1 MTTPS
6 PTRLRALLPMLID
19 IGAPIIVYF
28 ILHSLGVGDVLAL
41 TIGGMV
47 TAINAIVGTVRRRR
61 LDSVG
66 LLVVAEI
73 ALSIALLLVTEDPRI
88 LLIKPS
94 FYVGFAAIY
103 AFATCFV
110 GRPIGYETA
119 KPFATKGDPERLA
132 AYERAWERS
141 PEFRRKERVITAR
154 WGVAFLADAL
164 LRVLVVYSFS
174 AEQVSESLLLSQVP
188 GIVLISAALVFT
200 RLQVPTIRTIV
211 DAQQEE
217 LAKERL
223 ARMSGLP
230 A

>member
-1 MTTPS
+1 
-6 PTRLRALLPMLID
+6 
-19 IGAPIIVYF
+19 
-28 ILHSLGVGDVLAL
+28 
-41 TIGGMV
+41 MV
-47 TAINAIVGTVRRRR
+47 TAINAVVGTVRRRR
-61 LDSVG
+61 LDSIG

-73 ALSIALLLVTEDPRI
+73 ALSIALLLITEDPRI

-103 AFATCFV
+103 AFATCLV
-110 GRPIGYETA
+110 GEPIGYESA

-132 AYERAWERS
+132 AYERAWECS
-141 PEFRRKERVITAR
+141 PEFRRTERVITAG

-164 LRVLVVYSFS
+164 LRILVVYSFS
-174 AEQVSESLLLSQVP
+174 ADQVSESLLVSQVP

-217 LAKERL
+217 LAKER
-223 ARMSGLP
+223 AAGMSGSP

>member
-1 MTTPS
+1 
-6 PTRLRALLPMLID
+6 MLID

-47 TAINAIVGTVRRRR
+47 TAINALVGTVRRRL
-61 LDSVG
+61 LDSIG

-73 ALSIALLLVTEDPRI
+73 ALSIALLLITQDPRI

-103 AFATCFV
+103 TFATCLV
-110 GRPIGYETA
+110 GRPIGYESG

-132 AYERAWERS
+132 AYERAWECS
-141 PEFRRKERVITAR
+141 PRFRRRERVITAG

-174 AEQVSESLLLSQVP
+174 AHQVSESLLLSQVP

-217 LAKERL
+217 LAKKRP
-223 ARMSGLP
+223 AGISGSLV
-230 A
+230 